1 MKKIVSLLLVL
12 LLVVPCALAEELD
25 FSGAIEQEEVTDE
38 QVLEA
43 MYGAYP
49 PSDLLSQT
57 LPEGKKTV
65 TILSHYSLGETKEY
79 FNKLFG
85 GEIVE
90 VICGVSEYASK
101 LTNMIASGNAP
112 DLVVCES
119 SINPSVAVYAN
130 AGLVQPFDPYID
142 YTVPELA
149 GLKDTYDAGIWNGSH
164 YLAPYTNKPL
174 YFLIYNPVI
183 FEEYGMETPWEL
195 WEKGEWTWNEFRDL
209 AQQLN
214 VQDADGSWLTFG
226 TAIPPCSI
234 LSASTGVDY
243 LTMGD
248 GTFTINLNNPSI
260 VRAENFINDMIFKDD
275 IIKIKA
281 QNAWKA
287 YWNRGKLAMQI
298 VDSWMFEG
306 DGDISKAAKNG
317 RLGIAPLPQDPEYNV
332 PGEYHTYSQSGG
344 FCLVNGAKNPEGAA
358 LFIRMLRYTRLYEVP
373 EIGVEYQTTLERL
386 HEKGFTNEV
395 LLQKVAAWD
404 TSKAVTSFGYGIMAE
419 LGIWEFMG
427 NQNNW
432 TSYVETILPNV
443 QETVR
448 ELTEKNGGNEQ

>member
-25 FSGAIEQEEVTDE
+25 FSGAVEQEEVTDE

-57 LPEGKKTV
+57 LPEDKKTV
-65 TILSHYSLGETKEY
+65 TILSHYSLGEAKEY

-119 SINPSVAVYAN
+119 STNPSVAVYAN

-164 YLAPYTNKPL
+164 YLAPYTDKPL

-183 FEEYGMETPWEL
+183 FEEYGLETPWEL
-195 WEKGEWTWNEFRDL
+195 WEKGEWTWEAFEALCEKLTRDTD
-209 AQQLN
+209 N
-214 VQDADGSWLTFG
+214 DGVIDRYAMMSFSSHL
-226 TAIPPCSI
+226 IP
-234 LSASTGVDY
+234 
-243 LTMGD
+243 
-248 GTFTINLNNPSI
+248 
-260 VRAENFINDMIFKDD
+260 
-275 IIKIKA
+275 
-281 QNAWKA
+281 
-287 YWNRGKLAMQI
+287 
-298 VDSWMFEG
+298 
-306 DGDISKAAKNG
+306 AA
-317 RLGIAPLPQDPEYNV
+317 
-332 PGEYHTYSQSGG
+332 
-344 FCLVNGAKNPEGAA
+344 LVSNGAGFVQVDENGKYYNAAETDAFLEAMNWVMDMVSKYEMKAPEGAEWNYFESAFINGEVA
-358 LFIRMLRYTRLYEVP
+358 LQVHEDYFAGSLSNMEDDYGFVFFPKGPRVDTYLYAPSDNIMVIP
-373 EIGVEYQTTLERL
+373 ACYDADRAWKIAFAYNL
-386 HEKGFTNEV
+386 FTNPTPGYTDSDDWKNGYY
-395 LLQKVAAWD
+395 QKYRD
-404 TSKAVTSFGYGIMAE
+404 ERAVD
-419 LGIWEFMG
+419 
-427 NQNNW
+427 
-432 TSYVETILPNV
+432 ETIAMM
-443 QETVR
+443 R
-448 ELTEKNGGNEQ
+448 EPEHQFVWYSDMVTGYDLGSQYIWDVYAQATTPAEKAESMRGTWQAYIDEANAN

>member
-12 LLVVPCALAEELD
+12 LLVIPCALAEELD
-25 FSGAIEQEEVTDE
+25 FSGAVEQEEVTDE

-57 LPEGKKTV
+57 LPEDKKTV

-119 SINPSVAVYAN
+119 STNPSVAVYAN

-149 GLKDTYDAGIWNGSH
+149 GLKDTYDAGIWNGNH

-183 FEEYGMETPWEL
+183 FEEYGLETPWEL
-195 WEKGEWTWNEFRDL
+195 WEKGQWTWNEFRDL

-226 TAIPPCSI
+226 TAIPPYSI

-281 QNAWKA
+281 QNAWKS

-332 PGEYHTYSQSGG
+332 PGEYHTYAQSGG

-373 EIGVEYQTTLERL
+373 EIGVEYQKKLNSL
-386 HEKGFTNEV
+386 HESGFTNEV

-404 TSKAVTSFGYGIMAE
+404 TSNAVTSFGYGIMAE

-448 ELTEKNGGNEQ
+448 ELTEPSGGNE